1 MALRSL
7 ISLNSTLCH
16 RLQTVGQADAA
27 LERLR
32 IRYEA
37 LILDPEMEEYTKDL
51 EVLREEVAEAISAS
65 SRDFIISNSSQDG
78 RKYDIDT

>member
-7 ISLNSTLCH
+7 ISLNSTLCE

-32 IRYEA
+32 IRYKA
-37 LILDPEMEEYTKDL
+37 LILDPEMEEYAKDL

-65 SRDFIISNSSQDG
+65 SKDSKTSNSLQDE
-78 RKYDIDT
+78 RKYDIDR